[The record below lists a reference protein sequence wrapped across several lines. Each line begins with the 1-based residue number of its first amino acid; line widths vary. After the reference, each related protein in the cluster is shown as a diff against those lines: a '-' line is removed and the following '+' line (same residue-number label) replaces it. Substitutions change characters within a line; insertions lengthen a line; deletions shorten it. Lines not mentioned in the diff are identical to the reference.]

1 MTIGASFSS
10 ILNEY
15 SPNQLFMEEAKDRMW
30 AMSNIEHDQNWLGG
44 SLVVTFEGSQAS
56 SVEFGAMAET
66 TDVSEDVFVKGTV
79 TTYAECFGT
88 MKFLEKDIYQHG
100 KLNSQNL
107 VKLLPDR
114 IDHFMDH
121 FSDVASL
128 NIINGKRICKIT
140 SVTDAASGIFVVDR
154 IERLRIGQKVSLLD
168 NNTASVNAFVKT
180 INKDTGAVT
189 LSATRGG
196 AAANYGTDYTLA
208 QVPRLE
214 WAGAAASGCSSLRN
228 SLLSSA
234 NGGSSSLYGTTKTA
248 YPYLQAQNID
258 GSGVTTANLLDK
270 IFDGLLKTR
279 QRGRGKPETCL
290 MSPTN
295 FGVVLKLLE
304 AGKGAFHQDPKSAKI
319 GVYGWDE
326 ISIWN
331 PVGGGLKLVCLHEMD
346 DDVIH
351 FLDTRPSVMKIYSN
365 GGIRKRVAPDGK
377 EYYEVRATTG
387 FSYYVDINFQFEFV
401 LQRPSYCGVM
411 YDIPSLA

>member
-15 SPNQLFMEEAKDRMW
+15 SPNQLFMEEAKERMW

-56 SVEFGAMAET
+56 SVQFGALADT

-88 MKFLEKDIYQHG
+88 IKFLEKDIYQHG

-114 IDHFMDH
+114 IDHFMDY
-121 FSDVASL
+121 FSDVMSL
-128 NIINGKRICKIT
+128 NLTNGVRIAKVT
-140 SVTDAASGIFVVDR
+140 SAASASSGILVVDR
-154 IERLRIGQKVSLLD
+154 VERFRIGQKVSLID
-168 NNTASVNAFVKT
+168 DDTSAVDVYVTAINKNTAAITV
-180 INKDTGAVT
+180 
-189 LSATRGG
+189 SATRGG
-196 AAANYGTDYTLA
+196 SAYNASSFTVA
-208 QVPRLE
+208 QNARLN
-214 WAGAAASGCSSLRN
+214 WSGAAASGCSSLRS

-234 NGGSSSLYGTTKTA
+234 NGGGSTLYGQTKTA

-258 GSGVTTANLLDK
+258 GSGVTSANLLDK
-270 IFDGLLKTR
+270 IFDGLLVTR
-279 QRGRGKPETCL
+279 QRGRGKPNVAL
-290 MSPTN
+290 LSPVN
-295 FGVVLKLLE
+295 FGVALKLLE
-304 AGKGAFHQDPKSAKI
+304 ASKGAFHQDPKSAKI

-326 ISIWN
+326 IAVWN

-346 DDVIH
+346 DDVIM

-401 LQRPSYCGVM
+401 LQRPSYCGIM
-411 YDIPSLA
+411 HSIPSLA